1 MIGKAAPRLLAT
13 AVLLAATLAPA
24 PAVAQDEPDT
34 GAISAFV
41 DRAFGAAV
49 EAGDLRGAVVAVV
62 RGGDLLHLV
71 GYGVA
76 DEAGTPM
83 RADDTGIRLGS
94 ASHVLTALVAL
105 AAAEEGIVGLQDD
118 VRERLRGAGID
129 FEIARPL
136 TLHQLLTHTS
146 GLGAR
151 RLGQY
156 RPEADRGSLA
166 ALIAGRPPPVQLG
179 GGQAVIESGLAMALA
194 GAVLELAS
202 GEPLPAL
209 ADRLLFRPAGLE
221 RTSFVAPNT
230 ADGPAAWAM
239 GYRWAGQRLRPMS
252 SDEVPSTLAWEAA
265 GTAADIA
272 LLLAALLG
280 DGASA
285 TDPAGFPGQ
294 ARELLTTRQATTYR
308 AARGRSVAL
317 AERVVA
323 GRTTWSHD
331 GAAPGFTTHLAVVPD
346 LDLGIFVAANSGA
359 TTGLWLPSAT
369 SRVVQRFP
377 EALLRALW
385 PDAVAPATELEVLAP
400 DDRADYGG
408 VYRDARIDPDTPLK
422 VRGLIEQE
430 PVAMLS
436 DVRLRFRGQTYRKI
450 ALDTFQSED
459 EPARFTR
466 FLRDDS
472 GAVSHLLTS
481 DGTFE
486 RVRAWEWARVQIL
499 LAGLALGLI
508 ALGTIL
514 VVMAVARRWP
524 GLLAN
529 TFGLV
534 AGVGGLALA
543 AWFGWRIAAF
553 SMDVVLARGMTGLPY
568 PTPVWIALAAAAALS
583 FLLALF
589 GRGIRGWNRWGL
601 IFVAAGWVVYAPV
614 LLTWRLL
621 A

>member
-13 AVLLAATLAPA
+13 AALLAAALAPV
-24 PAVAQDEPDT
+24 PAAAQDGPDT
-34 GAISAFV
+34 GAVSAFV
-41 DRAFGAAV
+41 DRAFAAAV

-62 RGGDLLHLV
+62 RGGDLLHLG

-76 DEAGTPM
+76 DEAGRPM

-94 ASHVLTALVAL
+94 ASHVLTALVAV
-105 AAAEEGIVGLQDD
+105 AAADEGIVGLQDD
-118 VRERLRGAGID
+118 VRERLRGAGIVLD
-129 FEIARPL
+129 LAAPL

-146 GLGAR
+146 GLGDR
-151 RLGQY
+151 RLGLY
-156 RPEADRGSLA
+156 RPEADRGSRE
-166 ALIAGRPPPVQLG
+166 ALVAGRPPPVRLD
-179 GGQAVIESGLAMALA
+179 GGQAVIESDLAMALA

-209 ADRLLFRPAGLE
+209 ADRLLFRSAGLE
-221 RTSFVAPNT
+221 RTSFAAPNT
-230 ADGPAAWAM
+230 ADGPAAWAT

-252 SDEVPSTLAWEAA
+252 SDEVPSTPAWEAT
-265 GTAADIA
+265 GTAADMA
-272 LLLAALLG
+272 RLLAALLG
-280 DGASA
+280 GDASA
-285 TDPAGFPGQ
+285 ADPAGFPGQ
-294 ARELLTTRQATTYR
+294 ARELLTTRQVTAYR
-308 AARGRSVAL
+308 PARGRSVAL

-369 SRVVQRFP
+369 SRVVHGFP
-377 EALLRALW
+377 EALLQALW

-459 EPARFTR
+459 DPARFAR

-486 RVRAWEWARVQIL
+486 RGRGLGMGPDSDFSGGAGAGADRARDDPRRDGRGAAVAWAPRKYVRSRGGSRRSRAGHMVRVAHRRVQHGCG
-499 LAGLALGLI
+499 AGAGDDR
-508 ALGTIL
+508 ASVSG
-514 VVMAVARRWP
+514 P
-524 GLLAN
+524 GVDRA
-529 TFGLV
+529 
-534 AGVGGLALA
+534 
-543 AWFGWRIAAF
+543 
-553 SMDVVLARGMTGLPY
+553 
-568 PTPVWIALAAAAALS
+568 
-583 FLLALF
+583 
-589 GRGIRGWNRWGL
+589 GRGGGAVVPAGAVRG
-601 IFVAAGWVVYAPV
+601 AGFGDGTAGGSSSWPRAGPC
-614 LLTWRLL
+614 TRRCC
-621 A
+621 